1 MFCLLKRVIFHAR
14 NLCEH
19 HLQEILVLERMNY
32 QTNVKEQSKTSHL
45 FDSFSL
51 DSYIQDA

>member
-1 MFCLLKRVIFHAR
+1 M
-14 NLCEH
+14 
-19 HLQEILVLERMNY
+19 QEIFVNIICKKVLVLERMNY

-45 FDSFSL
+45 FNSFCL